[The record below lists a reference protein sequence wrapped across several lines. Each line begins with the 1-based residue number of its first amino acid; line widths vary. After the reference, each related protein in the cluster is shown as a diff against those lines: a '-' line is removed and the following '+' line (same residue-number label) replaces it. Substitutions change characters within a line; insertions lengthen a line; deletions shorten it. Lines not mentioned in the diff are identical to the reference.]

1 MTRVQDRLPRA
12 RVLREAMNAEFHF
25 WRQRIAGWPWWIQV
39 SLLYAAS
46 RLYSLA
52 VFLAVARQQ
61 GPNPWTDAHPD
72 YLSFIGIWDSA
83 WYQRVYLE
91 GYPAEIPRGLDGR
104 AVENQWAFYALFPGM
119 MRGPGGSH
127 RAGLAGVGPAGGH
140 PRRICGR
147 AGDLQALPAL
157 RAGTALWAVA
167 FVAVFPVSPIL
178 QVPYAES
185 LNLAL
190 LAAAL
195 LLVQRKYLL
204 AVPVVVLMCL
214 SRPVGVP
221 FAVLAGLHLLWR
233 IKRRRTDPLDTREFL
248 GAAALALVSCAAAV
262 AWPVLAW
269 SVTGEPT
276 AYTDTESAWR
286 GEDLVLFRPWFDMGV
301 HLFGPVGGMVAPLLL
316 VAAAAWFL
324 CSAPARS
331 IGLDL
336 RLWCACYLGYLLAF
350 LHPQTSTFRLMLP
363 LFPLALAAAFVSR
376 SRAYRSC
383 VAVMFLAG
391 QIVWVPG
398 SGPGRNCPAAG
409 TFRRSGRPVSA
420 APRGHGIST
429 RL

>member
-1 MTRVQDRLPRA
+1 MTPVQDRLPRT
-12 RVLREAMNAEFHF
+12 RVLREAVDAELYF
-25 WRQRIAGWPWWIQV
+25 WRRRIAGWPWWIQV
-39 SLLYAAS
+39 TLLYALS
-46 RLYSLA
+46 RVYSLV

-61 GPNPWTDAHPD
+61 GPNPWTEAHPD

-83 WYQRVYLE
+83 WYHQVYSE
-91 GYPAEIPRGLDGR
+91 GYPADIPRGLDGR

-119 MRGPGGSH
+119 VR
-127 RAGLAGVGPAGGH
+127 GLAAATGLGWQLLAPLVATIAGFAAVLVIFKLF
-140 PRRICGR
+140 RRY
-147 AGDLQALPAL
+147 APH
-157 RAGTALWAVA
+157 GTALWAVA

-195 LLVQRKYLL
+195 LLLVQRKYLL
-204 AVPVVVLMCL
+204 AIPIVVLMCL

-221 FAVLAGLHLLWR
+221 FAALAGLHLLWR
-233 IKRRRTDPLDTREFL
+233 IKQRRTDPLDTPEFL
-248 GAAALALVSCAAAV
+248 RAAALALVSCAAAV

-276 AYTDTESAWR
+276 AYTDTETAWR

-301 HLFGPVGGMVAPLLL
+301 HLFGPVGGMMAPLLL

-324 CSAPARS
+324 CSPPARS
-331 IGLDL
+331 IGAEL
-336 RLWCACYLGYLLAF
+336 RLWCVCYLGYLLAF

-376 SRAYRSC
+376 SRAYRFC
-383 VAVMFLAG
+383 LAVMFLAG
-391 QIVWVPG
+391 QIVWVAWLWSWSQLPG
-398 SGPGRNCPAAG
+398 GGDYPP
-409 TFRRSGRPVSA
+409 
-420 APRGHGIST
+420 
-429 RL
+429 